1 MNERYPRQQVRR
13 FRNEIP
19 LPNVFRVLQWP
30 HKRRD
35 GYVRFL
41 CPQCQEF
48 NTAVNP
54 ETNLGRCFR
63 CERNFNPIDFVIEVH
78 ACDFRTAIA
87 YLSPLLPPPPRA
99 SES

>member
-1 MNERYPRQQVRR
+1 MSERYPRQQVRR

-30 HKRRD
+30 HKTRD

-41 CPQCQEF
+41 CPLCQEF

-54 ETNLGRCFR
+54 KTNLGRCFR
-63 CERNFNPIDFVIEVH
+63 CERNFNPIDFVIEVQ
-78 ACDFRTAIA
+78 ACDFRTAIG

-99 SES
+99 SAS

>member
-1 MNERYPRQQVRR
+1 MNERYPRQQLRR
-13 FRNEIP
+13 FRNEIR

-30 HKRRD
+30 HKKRD

-41 CPQCQEF
+41 CPLCREF

-54 ETNLGRCFR
+54 QTNLGRCFR
-63 CERNFNPIDFVIEVH
+63 CERNFNPIDFVIEVQ

-87 YLSPLLPPPPRA
+87 YLSPLLPPPLSA
-99 SES
+99 EGT